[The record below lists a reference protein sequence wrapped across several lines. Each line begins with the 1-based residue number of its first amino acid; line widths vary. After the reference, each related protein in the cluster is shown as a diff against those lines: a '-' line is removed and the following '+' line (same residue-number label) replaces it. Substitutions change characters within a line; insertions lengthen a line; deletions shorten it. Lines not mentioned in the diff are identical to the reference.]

1 MGNNRYCSD
10 HLSRAWRIYSLAHGW
25 TAVES
30 RVKGRRR
37 ETGRNSFQ
45 RISADQRCDPRDFE
59 VIMIL
64 AHLRSAAGALS
75 RMFRR
80 GEISAWKDEMPAD
93 LVELFGKEN
102 R

>member
-1 MGNNRYCSD
+1 
-10 HLSRAWRIYSLAHGW
+10 
-25 TAVES
+25 
-30 RVKGRRR
+30 
-37 ETGRNSFQ
+37 
-45 RISADQRCDPRDFE
+45 
-59 VIMIL
+59 MIL